1 MSEYLYKGLVEMM
14 NFVKELKDEEYLL
27 GDILTSMMDLVC
39 LKDGNGSWIE
49 ANELAEALLRYDHD
63 QIINRDHK
71 EGLGNLFPADLKD
84 FLGA

>member
-1 MSEYLYKGLVEMM
+1 MM

-49 ANELAEALLRYDHD
+49 ANELAEVLLRYDHD

-71 EGLGNLFPADLKD
+71 RRTWQFISCRFKR

>member
-63 QIINRDHK
+63 QIINRTIK
-71 EGLGNLFPADLKD
+71 KDLAIY
-84 FLGA
+84 FLPI